1 MAVLTDTL
9 KTSTVKL
16 EYKIILEMV
25 EPGSSVLDL
34 GCGGGELMSLLV
46 KERNA
51 RIQGIEIDE
60 QAIYECVGRGLS
72 VFHGDIDTGLTEYP
86 DKSFDCVILN
96 QSFQQVRKPDSV
108 LNESLRVGR
117 EVIVG
122 FPNFAYYPA
131 RFHLGIRGKAPVTSS
146 LPYQWY
152 DTPNTHFFS
161 ISDFTLYCRKRNIKI
176 KKSAFLAG
184 SRLIRIMPNLFADL
198 SIFLIHR

>member
-108 LNESLRVGR
+108 LNDSLRVGR
-117 EVIVG
+117 
-122 FPNFAYYPA
+122 
-131 RFHLGIRGKAPVTSS
+131 
-146 LPYQWY
+146 
-152 DTPNTHFFS
+152 
-161 ISDFTLYCRKRNIKI
+161 
-176 KKSAFLAG
+176 
-184 SRLIRIMPNLFADL
+184 
-198 SIFLIHR
+198 